1 MAKGIKGERIKA
13 IKRDSE
19 KSIIVYLNNG
29 SKWEPNST
37 NREGGEWICAYWH
50 YVIPHIEP
58 TDDERLVSQNTCRM
72 EDEYLPARP

>member
-29 SKWEPNST
+29 RKLKFTAKYDYYGVP
-37 NREGGEWICAYWH
+37 R
-50 YVIPHIEP
+50 
-58 TDDERLVSQNTCRM
+58 TCR
-72 EDEYLPARP
+72 EDLSK